1 MSPAER
7 FSLVDLDGDGYDD
20 LVFSDGGRVRLKGD
34 AESPYGLYPGLVVV
48 LRGDGTGKFSRV
60 SPPDLR
66 GRSFAKAT
74 LPNGRPGL
82 AVLRA
87 GKVVFYTFTN
97 GEFGAAPAAD
107 VTLEDPN
114 GRSLEVGDFDGDG
127 LDDLA
132 VLGGGVLKIYAG
144 ERAGLEGR
152 VEREENSPRAPRALD
167 GSRRCLR
174 PCVPARSFHHAP
186 PRAGGGAVRGP
197 AKTQFS
203 LGAQA
208 YSTARYDV
216 AVVAFAEAYRLL
228 PRPEILFS
236 LAQAEKKQ
244 CLATKDGALLKKA
257 LKHFREYYDRPERLA
272 EGRRRSTRSRSLSPC
287 RARQVMPSPARRR
300 PPSPHARPR
309 GSRCTR
315 PSTDRRAARSSTS
328 TGAAA
333 AICRFPAPSRRAN
346 TTFTSGWRGTCRSS
360 AT

>member
-1 MSPAER
+1 MEVQPDLLTPPSVRKSRDGAMDSYDSPYHPLSPLAVAAGRVGAIPMAFAVGAAGGKLRILGGTVSAASAEGTLSAKLVLSELVEALAYDVDQPPSATSDCVNRQSDSLSPAER

-144 ERAGLEGR
+144 ERAGSR
-152 VEREENSPRAPRALD
+152 D
-167 GSRRCLR
+167 G
-174 PCVPARSFHHAP
+174 
-186 PRAGGGAVRGP
+186 G
-197 AKTQFS
+197 
-203 LGAQA
+203 
-208 YSTARYDV
+208 
-216 AVVAFAEAYRLL
+216 
-228 PRPEILFS
+228 
-236 LAQAEKKQ
+236 
-244 CLATKDGALLKKA
+244 
-257 LKHFREYYDRPERLA
+257 
-272 EGRRRSTRSRSLSPC
+272 
-287 RARQVMPSPARRR
+287 
-300 PPSPHARPR
+300 
-309 GSRCTR
+309 
-315 PSTDRRAARSSTS
+315 
-328 TGAAA
+328 
-333 AICRFPAPSRRAN
+333 
-346 TTFTSGWRGTCRSS
+346 
-360 AT
+360 